1 MKLEHYRNNPEKNIC
16 QISIAFFFS
25 HFIYS
30 GTLAHGNMVSDDFA
44 LGINAALRARVLA
57 LEVYAGALAAAL
69 PVAVTFMSATGNWRT
84 MVARQTLACGHIVHH
99 FALCVLATRTWMAQL
114 L

>member
-1 MKLEHYRNNPEKNIC
+1 MNKRFLFVFR
-16 QISIAFFFS
+16 
-25 HFIYS
+25 FIYS

-44 LGINAALRARVLA
+44 FGIDAALGARVLA
-57 LEVYAGALAAAL
+57 LEVYAGTLPAAL
-69 PVAVTFMSATGNWRT
+69 PVAVTFMSAARNWRT
-84 MVARQTLACGHIVHH
+84 MVAGQTLAGRHIVHH